1 MGFWDINTR
10 PSSYRACCAEIEDT
24 CLSCCWLW
32 IEPSLLISCF
42 WLGSGLLLWMA
53 GLRMC
58 RLRMPGASN
67 QEGMGL
73 LKSYCSVLKSLMV
86 RRVGNEEEV
95 GVRAC

>member
-1 MGFWDINTR
+1 
-10 PSSYRACCAEIEDT
+10 
-24 CLSCCWLW
+24 
-32 IEPSLLISCF
+32 
-42 WLGSGLLLWMA
+42 
-53 GLRMC
+53 MC

-95 GVRAC
+95 GVRACVSA